1 MGKKPTREIFITF
14 PAVEEKLEEIRRY
27 VGKVCKEET
36 PLPQKEI
43 TGIQLAVEEACTNVI
58 RHAYHYAKGNIGLK
72 VVIKPTDISFSV
84 IDKGRSFDFDKLDT
98 PPDLQRYIKTGRKG
112 GLGIFLIRKIMNQ
125 VEYKSTE
132 DGNELKMI
140 KHIEKPKRTKGKRR
154 GMSIRVK
161 FGLWGSLVMFLIV
174 AGVYSYFSRQ
184 VTTSLRRKLFQDA
197 SGVARNLA
205 ANSADL
211 LVLGYDLDLANLV
224 KGTMG
229 NESNLVFAQILD
241 DQGIIWA
248 HTDVRRIMT
257 KYTLPPGVEPSRYG
271 VPQPST
277 DNEGRAVY
285 DLAQPIKLKEK
296 VIGEVHVGLS
306 QEAITYRVAEA
317 RKGLFFIAILG
328 LIVGFV
334 AVYLLS
340 NFFVKPIQKLTKGV
354 LEIGEGDLE
363 SRIPVESND
372 EFGEIARAFN
382 EITLKFKQAQKNV
395 LEQERL
401 QKEMQVAQEIQHT
414 LLPSKFPQVEGYE
427 ISTIY
432 RAAKEVG
439 GDYFDFV
446 WVDEDTLGIVVADV
460 SGKGVPGS
468 LVMTMIRTALRLEAR
483 GNKSAADVL
492 AKVNNFVSD
501 DVKKGMFVTIFYI
514 ILDSKR
520 RVINYASAGHNPMI
534 LYRGETKN
542 TYFLNPKG
550 IPVGLNL
557 LEEDSFTNTIRKENI
572 KLKKNDMLIIYTD
585 GITEAMNRKKEQ
597 FGEERFLNLIREDGH
612 HSPQAFVGK
621 LDEALANFTG
631 NAPQNDD
638 ITLVVIKEK
647 EMADD
652 VLLKERKKLMEMVE
666 SGIPVKAACEKS
678 NVSPST
684 YYRYKKR
691 MEKYG
696 ERGLLDKISR
706 SAEVIKRVSLE
717 DRNKILDIIRGHP
730 QFGAKRIAQELNT
743 EKYGFTKLDV
753 IRIYQELRSSRLN
766 TKLKRLEFVKRTKGF
781 LDERLKRE
789 LEKEKERQQRL
800 PEAIPEEEVKVSPIE
815 VSSQEKEEARLSQ
828 EDIEIYGSI
837 LEELKK
843 VAPPEKAEK
852 LVDELKGKLLQR
864 KKKEQK
870 GEPKDSWQE
879 ELAEDLLEGD
889 WQEEVGSLELIQSRD
904 PLPQERDWSKYAQRL
919 KRKIKQNR

>member
-1 MGKKPTREIFITF
+1 MGKKPVREIFITF
-14 PAVEEKLEEIRRY
+14 PAEEGKLEEIRRY
-27 VGKVCKEET
+27 VGNVCKEIS
-36 PLPQKEI
+36 LPQKEI
-43 TGIQLAVEEACTNVI
+43 TSIQLAVEEACTNVI
-58 RHAYHYAKGNIGLK
+58 RHAYHYAKGDIGLK
-72 VVIKPTDISFSV
+72 VVVKPTDISFSV

-112 GLGIFLIRKIMNQ
+112 GLGIFLIRKIMSE
-125 VEYKSTE
+125 VEYKSTD
-132 DGNELKMI
+132 DGNELRMVKY
-140 KHIEKPKRTKGKRR
+140 IEKPKRSKGKKR

-184 VTTSLRRKLFQDA
+184 VADSLRKKLFQDA
-197 SGVARNLA
+197 IGVTKNLA

-211 LVLGYDLDLANLV
+211 LVLGYDLDMANLV
-224 KGTMG
+224 KRMVGRG
-229 NESNLVFAQILD
+229 SNLAYALILD
-241 DQGIIWA
+241 NQGVIWA
-248 HTDVRRIMT
+248 HTDVQRIMT
-257 KYTLPPGVEPSRYG
+257 KYTPPPGVAPAKFG
-271 VPQPST
+271 APQLFT
-277 DNEGRAVY
+277 DKEGRAIY
-285 DLAQPIKLKEK
+285 DLAQPIKLKGK
-296 VIGEVHVGLS
+296 VIGAVHVGLP
-306 QEAITYRVAEA
+306 QDAIMARVAEA
-317 RKGLFFIAILG
+317 RKGLFLIAILG

-340 NFFVKPIQKLTKGV
+340 NFFVKPIQKLTRGV
-354 LEIGEGDLE
+354 LEIGEGDLD

-401 QKEMQVAQEIQHT
+401 QKEMQVAQDIQQT
-414 LLPSKFPQVEGYE
+414 LLPSKFPEVEGYE

-520 RVINYASAGHNPMI
+520 RVINFASAGHNPMI

-542 TYFLNPKG
+542 TYFLNPQG

-557 LEEDSFTNTIRKENI
+557 MEENSFEKSIKKENI
-572 KLKKNDMLIIYTD
+572 KLKKDDMLVIYTD

-597 FGEERFLNLIREDGH
+597 FGEDRFLDLIREYGH
-612 HSPQAFVGK
+612 LSPQDFVGK
-621 LDEALANFTG
+621 LDESLANFTG

-647 EMADD
+647 EMADAI
-652 VLLKERKKLMEMVE
+652 LLKERKKLMEMVE
-666 SGIPVKAACEKS
+666 SGVPVKVACEKS

-684 YYRYKKR
+684 YYRYKRR
-691 MEKYG
+691 MEEFG
-696 ERGLLDKISR
+696 ESGLLDKVSR

-717 DRNKILDIIRGHP
+717 DRNKILDVIRQHP
-730 QFGAKRIAQELNT
+730 QFGAKRIAQELET

-753 IRIYQELRSSRLN
+753 ARIYQELRSSRLN

-781 LDERLKRE
+781 LDEKLKRT
-789 LEKEKERQQRL
+789 LEKEKERERRL
-800 PEAIPEEEVKVSPIE
+800 S
-815 VSSQEKEEARLSQ
+815 EEAPQEEAEIPPLKIAPPAPGPTGLSK
-828 EDIEIYGSI
+828 EDIDIYGSI

-843 VAPPEKAEK
+843 VAPPEKAER
-852 LVDELKGKLLQR
+852 LVDDLKGKLIQR
-864 KKKEQK
+864 KERQED
-870 GEPKDSWQE
+870 GEPKESWQE
-879 ELAEDLLEGD
+879 EAVKDATAGEWEEEIGNLQLIGSKNPSSQEG
-889 WQEEVGSLELIQSRD
+889 
-904 PLPQERDWSKYAQRL
+904 DWSKYTRRL
-919 KRKIKQNR
+919 KRKIKQNKR

>member
-1 MGKKPTREIFITF
+1 MGKKPVKEIFITF
-14 PAVEEKLEEIRRY
+14 PAKEEKLEEIRRY
-27 VGKVCKEET
+27 VGHLCREET
-36 PLPQKEI
+36 SLPQKEI

-58 RHAYHYAKGNIGLK
+58 RHAYHYAEGDIGLK
-72 VVIKPTDISFSV
+72 VVIKPTDITFSV

-112 GLGIFLIRKIMNQ
+112 GLGIFLIRKIMSE
-125 VEYKSTE
+125 VEYKSTDE
-132 DGNELKMI
+132 ENELRMVKY
-140 KHIEKPKRTKGKRR
+140 IEKPKRPKGKRR

-161 FGLWGSLVMFLIV
+161 FGLWGSLVMLFIV

-184 VTTSLRRKLFQDA
+184 VAGSLRDKLLKDA
-197 SGVARNLA
+197 LGVAGNLA
-205 ANSADL
+205 ASSADL
-211 LVLGYDLDLANLV
+211 LVLGYDLDMANLI
-224 KGTMG
+224 KGTVG
-229 NESNLVFAQILD
+229 GSSNLVYALILD
-241 DQGIIWA
+241 EEGTIWA
-248 HTDVRRIMT
+248 HSDVHKIMT
-257 KYTLPPGVEPSRYG
+257 KYNPPPGIEPSKYG
-271 VPQPST
+271 DPQLFT
-277 DNEGRAVY
+277 TKEGRAIY
-285 DLAQPIKLKEK
+285 DLAQPIKLKGK
-296 VIGEVHVGLS
+296 VIGAVHVGLPE
-306 QEAITYRVAEA
+306 EAISYRVAEA
-317 RKGLFFIAILG
+317 RKGLFLIAILG
-328 LIVGFV
+328 LIAGFV
-334 AVYLLS
+334 AIYLLS

-354 LEIGEGDLE
+354 LEIGNGDLE

-446 WVDEDTLGIVVADV
+446 WVDDHTLGIVVADV

-520 RVINYASAGHNPMI
+520 RIINFASAGHNPMI
-534 LYRGETKN
+534 LYRGETKK

-557 LEEDSFTNTIRKENI
+557 MEEDSFEKSIRKENI
-572 KLKKNDMLIIYTD
+572 KLKKDDMLVIYTD
-585 GITEAMNRKKEQ
+585 GITEAMNRSKEQ
-597 FGEERFLNLIREDGH
+597 FGEERFLNLIREYGH
-612 HSPQAFVGK
+612 LSPKDFVEK
-621 LDEALANFTG
+621 LEGALSEFTG

-638 ITLVVIKEK
+638 ITLVAIKEK
-647 EMADD
+647 KMADD
-652 VLLKERKKLMEMVE
+652 VLLKERKKLIEMVE
-666 SGIPVKAACEKS
+666 SGVPVKVACEKS

-691 MEKYG
+691 MERFG
-696 ERGLLDKISR
+696 ELGLLDKVSR

-717 DRNKILDIIRGHP
+717 DRNKILDIIRQHP
-730 QFGAKRIAQELNT
+730 QFGAKRIAEELNT
-743 EKYGFTKLDV
+743 EKYGFTKLDEV
-753 IRIYQELRSSRLN
+753 RIYQELKSLRLN

-781 LDERLKRE
+781 LDEKLKRE
-789 LEKEKERQQRL
+789 LEREKERQERL
-800 PEAIPEEEVKVSPIE
+800 AQVPQEEAEPVQPEVITPMEEEVGLS
-815 VSSQEKEEARLSQ
+815 KEDVQ
-828 EDIEIYGSI
+828 IYGSI
-837 LEELKK
+837 LKELKK
-843 VAPPEKAEK
+843 VAPAEKAEK
-852 LVDELKGKLLQR
+852 LVNELKGKLLQR
-864 KKKEQK
+864 KTA
-870 GEPKDSWQE
+870 GEEDQSWE
-879 ELAEDLLEGD
+879 EEVVEVSAEED
-889 WQEEVGSLELIQSRD
+889 WQEEIDGLEVKQLEPSLPE
-904 PLPQERDWSKYAQRL
+904 PEERDWSKYAQKL
-919 KRKIKQNR
+919 KRKINQRKQ

>member
-58 RHAYHYAKGNIGLK
+58 RHAYHYAKGDIGLK

-112 GLGIFLIRKIMNQ
+112 GLGIFLIRKIMSE
-125 VEYKSTE
+125 VGYKSTE
-132 DGNELKMI
+132 DGNELKMV
-140 KHIEKPKRTKGKRR
+140 KYIEKPKRLKGKRR

-184 VTTSLRRKLFQDA
+184 VATSLRQKLFQDA
-197 SGVARNLA
+197 LGVCRNLA
-205 ANSADL
+205 SNSADL
-211 LVLGYDLDLANLV
+211 LILGYDLDMANLV
-224 KGTMG
+224 KGKVG
-229 NESNLVFAQILD
+229 RGSNLVYALILD
-241 DQGIIWA
+241 DQGTIWA
-248 HTDVRRIMT
+248 HTDVRKIMT
-257 KYTLPPGVEPSRYG
+257 KHTPPPGVKPKRYG
-271 VPQPST
+271 DPQLFT
-277 DNEGRAVY
+277 DQQGRAVY
-285 DLAQPIKLKEK
+285 DLAQPIKLKGK
-296 VIGEVHVGLS
+296 VIGAIHVGLP

-317 RKGLFFIAILG
+317 RKGLFLIAILG

-334 AVYLLS
+334 AIYLLS

-354 LEIGEGDLE
+354 LEIGDGDLD
-363 SRIPVESND
+363 SRIAVESND

-520 RVINYASAGHNPMI
+520 RVINFASAGHNPMI

-557 LEEDSFTNTIRKENI
+557 MEEDSFEKTIRKENI
-572 KLKKNDMLIIYTD
+572 KLKRDDMLVVYTD

-597 FGEERFLNLIREDGH
+597 FGEERFLNLIREYGY
-612 HSPQAFVGK
+612 HSPQNFVEK
-621 LDEALANFTG
+621 LDESLANFTG

-647 EMADD
+647 EMADTI
-652 VLLKERKKLMEMVE
+652 LLKERKRLMEMVE
-666 SGIPVKAACEKS
+666 SGVPVKVACEKS

-691 MEKYG
+691 MDEFG
-696 ERGLLDKISR
+696 ESGLLDKVSR

-717 DRNKILDIIRGHP
+717 DRNKILDVIREHP
-730 QFGAKRIAQELNT
+730 NFGAKRIAQELNT
-743 EKYGFTKLDV
+743 EKYGFTNLDV
-753 IRIYQELRSSRLN
+753 VRIYQELRSSRLN

-815 VSSQEKEEARLSQ
+815 VSSQAKEEARLSQ

-889 WQEEVGSLELIQSRD
+889 WQEEVGSLRVIGSKD
-904 PLPQERDWSKYAQRL
+904 PPPEERDWSKYAQRL

>member
-1 MGKKPTREIFITF
+1 MGKKPVREIFVTF
-14 PAVEEKLEEIRRY
+14 PAEEEKLEEIRRY
-27 VGKVCKEET
+27 VGKICKEET
-36 PLPQKEI
+36 SLPQKEM

-58 RHAYHYAKGNIGLK
+58 RHAYHYAKGDIGLK
-72 VVIKPTDISFSV
+72 VVIRPTDISFSV

-112 GLGIFLIRKIMNQ
+112 GLGIFLIRKIMNE
-125 VEYKSTE
+125 VGYNSTE
-132 DGNELKMI
+132 DGNELKMV
-140 KHIEKPKRTKGKRR
+140 KYLEKPKRSKGKRR

-161 FGLWGSLVMFLIV
+161 FGLWGSLVMLLIV

-184 VTTSLRRKLFQDA
+184 VATSLREKLFQDA
-197 SGVARNLA
+197 IAVARNLA
-205 ANSADL
+205 SSSTDL
-211 LVLGYDLDLANLV
+211 LALGYDLEMAKLI

-229 NESNLVFAQILD
+229 DDSNLVYALILD
-241 DQGIIWA
+241 NEGVIWA
-248 HTDVRRIMT
+248 HSDMQRILT
-257 KYTLPPGVEPSRYG
+257 QYRPSPGVDPSRLG
-271 VPQPST
+271 DPQLFK
-277 DNEGRAVY
+277 DNEGRAIY
-285 DLAQPIKLKEK
+285 DLALPIKLKGK
-296 VIGEVHVGLS
+296 KIGVVHVGLP
-306 QEAITYRVAEA
+306 QEAIIYKVAEA
-317 RKGLFFIAILG
+317 RKGLFLIAILG

-354 LEIGEGDLE
+354 LEIGNGDLE

-414 LLPSKFPQVEGYE
+414 LLPSKFPQVDGYE

-446 WVDEDTLGIVVADV
+446 WVDDDTLGIVVADV

-483 GNKSAADVL
+483 GKKSAADVL

-534 LYRGETKN
+534 LYRGETKS

-550 IPVGLNL
+550 IPVGLDL
-557 LEEDSFTNTIRKENI
+557 LEENSFEKSIRKENI
-572 KLKKNDMLIIYTD
+572 KLKKDDMLIIYTD

-597 FGEERFLNLIREDGH
+597 FGEERFSNLIREYGH
-612 HSPQAFVGK
+612 YSPQAFVK
-621 LDEALANFTG
+621 RLDAELANFTG

-652 VLLKERKKLMEMVE
+652 VLLKERKRLMEMVE
-666 SGIPVKAACEKS
+666 SGIPVKVACDKS
-678 NVSPST
+678 SVSPST

-696 ERGLLDKISR
+696 EMGLLDKVSR
-706 SAEVIKRVSLE
+706 SAEVIKKVSLE
-717 DRNKILDIIRGHP
+717 DRNKILDIIREHP

-743 EKYGFTKLDV
+743 ERYGFTKLDMA
-753 IRIYQELRSSRLN
+753 RIYQELRSSRLN
-766 TKLKRLEFVKRTKGF
+766 TKLKRLEFVKRTKGY

-789 LEKEKERQQRL
+789 LEREKERQERL
-800 PEAIPEEEVKVSPIE
+800 PETAPQEEVE
-815 VSSQEKEEARLSQ
+815 VEEATLQLKKEAMLSP
-828 EDIEIYGSI
+828 EDIDLYGSI

-843 VAPPEKAEK
+843 VTPQEKADK
-852 LVDELKGKLLQR
+852 LVDNLKQKLLQR
-864 KKKEQK
+864 KGKAQKE
-870 GEPKDSWQE
+870 EAEENWRE
-879 ELAEDLLEGD
+879 ELVEDSFEGE
-889 WQEEVGSLELIQSRD
+889 WQEEVGPLEVKHVKD
-904 PLPQERDWSKYAQRL
+904 PLSQERDWSEYAQKL
-919 KRKIKQNR
+919 KRKIKRNR

>member
-58 RHAYHYAKGNIGLK
+58 RHAYHYAKGDIGLK

-112 GLGIFLIRKIMNQ
+112 GLGIFLIRKIMSE
-125 VEYKSTE
+125 VGYKSTE
-132 DGNELKMI
+132 DGNELKMV
-140 KHIEKPKRTKGKRR
+140 KYIEKPKRLKGKRR

-184 VTTSLRRKLFQDA
+184 VATSLRQKLFQDA
-197 SGVARNLA
+197 LGVCRNLA
-205 ANSADL
+205 SNSADL
-211 LVLGYDLDLANLV
+211 LILGYDLDMANLV
-224 KGTMG
+224 KGKVG
-229 NESNLVFAQILD
+229 RGSNLVYALILD
-241 DQGIIWA
+241 DQGTIWA
-248 HTDVRRIMT
+248 HTDVRKIMT
-257 KYTLPPGVEPSRYG
+257 KHTPPPGVKPKRYG
-271 VPQPST
+271 DPQLFT
-277 DNEGRAVY
+277 DQQGRAVY
-285 DLAQPIKLKEK
+285 DLAQPIKLKGK
-296 VIGEVHVGLS
+296 VIGAIHVGLP

-317 RKGLFFIAILG
+317 RKGLFLIAILG

-334 AVYLLS
+334 AIYLLS

-354 LEIGEGDLE
+354 LEIGDGDLD
-363 SRIPVESND
+363 SRIAVESND

-520 RVINYASAGHNPMI
+520 RVINFASAGHNPMI

-557 LEEDSFTNTIRKENI
+557 MEEDSFEKTIRKENI
-572 KLKKNDMLIIYTD
+572 KLKRDDMLVVYTD

-597 FGEERFLNLIREDGH
+597 FGEERFLNLIREYGY
-612 HSPQAFVGK
+612 HSPQNFVEK
-621 LDEALANFTG
+621 LDESLANFTG

-647 EMADD
+647 EMADTI
-652 VLLKERKKLMEMVE
+652 LLKERKRLMEMVE
-666 SGIPVKAACEKS
+666 SGVPVKVACEKS

-691 MEKYG
+691 MDEFG
-696 ERGLLDKISR
+696 ESGLLDKVSR

-717 DRNKILDIIRGHP
+717 DRNKILDVIREHP
-730 QFGAKRIAQELNT
+730 NFGAKRIAQELNT
-743 EKYGFTKLDV
+743 EKYGFTNLDV
-753 IRIYQELRSSRLN
+753 VRIYQELRSSRLN

-815 VSSQEKEEARLSQ
+815 VSSQAKEEARLSQ

-843 VAPPEKAEK
+843 VAPPEKAKK

-864 KKKEQK
+864 KEKEQK

-889 WQEEVGSLELIQSRD
+889 WQEEVGSLRVIGSKD
-904 PLPQERDWSKYAQRL
+904 PPPEERDWSKYAQRL

>member
-229 NESNLVFAQILD
+229 NESNLVYAQILD

-277 DNEGRAVY
+277 DNVGRAVY

-572 KLKKNDMLIIYTD
+572 KLKKDDMLIIYTD

-666 SGIPVKAACEKS
+666 SGIPVKVACEKS

-717 DRNKILDIIRGHP
+717 DRNKILDIIREHP

-815 VSSQEKEEARLSQ
+815 VNSQAKEEAKLSQ

>member
-58 RHAYHYAKGNIGLK
+58 RHAYHYAKGDIGLK

-229 NESNLVFAQILD
+229 NESNLVYAQILD

-382 EITLKFKQAQKNV
+382 EITLKFKKAQKNV

-572 KLKKNDMLIIYTD
+572 KLKKDDMLIIYTD

-647 EMADD
+647 EMADTI
-652 VLLKERKKLMEMVE
+652 LLKERKKLMEMVE
-666 SGIPVKAACEKS
+666 SGIPVKVACEKS

-717 DRNKILDIIRGHP
+717 DRNKILDIIREHP

-815 VSSQEKEEARLSQ
+815 VSSQAKEETRLSQ

-843 VAPPEKAEK
+843 VAPPEKAER

-864 KKKEQK
+864 MEREQK

-879 ELAEDLLEGD
+879 ELAEDVLEGD

>member
-224 KGTMG
+224 KGTLR
-229 NESNLVFAQILD
+229 NESNLVYAQILD

-572 KLKKNDMLIIYTD
+572 KLKKDDMLIIYTD

-666 SGIPVKAACEKS
+666 SGIPVKVACEKS

-717 DRNKILDIIRGHP
+717 DRNKILDIIREHP

-815 VSSQEKEEARLSQ
+815 VSSQAKEEARLSQ

-864 KKKEQK
+864 KEKEQK

>member
-1 MGKKPTREIFITF
+1 MGKKPVREIFVTF
-14 PAVEEKLEEIRRY
+14 PAEEEKLEEIRRY
-27 VGKVCKEET
+27 VGKICKEET
-36 PLPQKEI
+36 SLPQKEM

-58 RHAYHYAKGNIGLK
+58 RHAYHYAKGDIGLK
-72 VVIKPTDISFSV
+72 VVIRPTDISFSV

-112 GLGIFLIRKIMNQ
+112 GLGIFLIRKIMNE
-125 VEYKSTE
+125 VGYNSTE
-132 DGNELKMI
+132 DGNELKMV
-140 KHIEKPKRTKGKRR
+140 KYLEKPKRSKGKRR

-161 FGLWGSLVMFLIV
+161 FGLWGSLVMLLIV

-184 VTTSLRRKLFQDA
+184 VATSLREKLFQDA
-197 SGVARNLA
+197 IAVARNLA
-205 ANSADL
+205 SSSTDL
-211 LVLGYDLDLANLV
+211 LALGYDLEMAKLI

-229 NESNLVFAQILD
+229 DDSNLVYALILD
-241 DQGIIWA
+241 NEGVIWA
-248 HTDVRRIMT
+248 HSDMQRILT
-257 KYTLPPGVEPSRYG
+257 QYRPSPGVDPSRLG
-271 VPQPST
+271 DPQLFK
-277 DNEGRAVY
+277 DNEGRAIY
-285 DLAQPIKLKEK
+285 DLALPIKLKGK
-296 VIGEVHVGLS
+296 KIGVVHVGLP
-306 QEAITYRVAEA
+306 QEAIIYKVAEA
-317 RKGLFFIAILG
+317 RKGLFLIAILG

-354 LEIGEGDLE
+354 LEIGNGDLE

-414 LLPSKFPQVEGYE
+414 LLPSKFPQVDGYE

-446 WVDEDTLGIVVADV
+446 WVDDDTLGIVVADV

-483 GNKSAADVL
+483 GKKSAADVL

-534 LYRGETKN
+534 LYRGETKS

-550 IPVGLNL
+550 IPVGLDL
-557 LEEDSFTNTIRKENI
+557 LEENSFEKSIRKENI
-572 KLKKNDMLIIYTD
+572 KLKKDDMLIIYTD

-597 FGEERFLNLIREDGH
+597 FGEERFSNLIREYGH
-612 HSPQAFVGK
+612 YSPQAFVK
-621 LDEALANFTG
+621 RLDGELANFTG

-652 VLLKERKKLMEMVE
+652 VLLKERKRLMEMVE
-666 SGIPVKAACEKS
+666 SGIPVKVACDKS
-678 NVSPST
+678 SVSPST

-696 ERGLLDKISR
+696 EMGLLDKVSR
-706 SAEVIKRVSLE
+706 SAEVIKKVSLE
-717 DRNKILDIIRGHP
+717 DRNKILDIIREHP

-743 EKYGFTKLDV
+743 ERYGFTKLDMA
-753 IRIYQELRSSRLN
+753 RIYQELRSSRLN
-766 TKLKRLEFVKRTKGF
+766 TKLKRLEFVKRTKGY

-789 LEKEKERQQRL
+789 LEREKERQERL
-800 PEAIPEEEVKVSPIE
+800 PETAPQEEVE
-815 VSSQEKEEARLSQ
+815 VEEATLQLKKEAMLSP
-828 EDIEIYGSI
+828 EDIDLYGSI

-843 VAPPEKAEK
+843 VTPQEKADK
-852 LVDELKGKLLQR
+852 LVDNLKQKLLQR
-864 KKKEQK
+864 KGKAQKE
-870 GEPKDSWQE
+870 EAEENWRE
-879 ELAEDLLEGD
+879 ELVEDSFEGE
-889 WQEEVGSLELIQSRD
+889 WQEEVGPLEVKHVKD
-904 PLPQERDWSKYAQRL
+904 PLSQERDWSEYAQKL
-919 KRKIKQNR
+919 KRKIKRNR